1 MQPIFEDEAAA
12 ESAGIAKRKLLV
24 PIDDSSESEKALAWA
39 MEEMYREGDEIHLVH
54 VVPKLQMGAC
64 FGAPPVD
71 FLPQQDPIAYD
82 QLVKQAEA
90 FIQMRFLPSLNSLRV
105 HPIVHIVKAEVD
117 TESIGTVLCR
127 KAESLDAAAIVVSC
141 EARSRLQE
149 FFLGSITNFCTH
161 HSKRPVLVV
170 K

>member
-1 MQPIFEDEAAA
+1 M
-12 ESAGIAKRKLLV
+12 
-24 PIDDSSESEKALAWA
+24 
-39 MEEMYREGDEIHLVH
+39 H

-105 HPIVHIVKAEVD
+105 HPIVHIVKVLSQSSSQVSRSLMD
-117 TESIGTVLCR
+117 VPVTTNHTVRGTVRALPG
-127 KAESLDAAAIVVSC
+127 ASLLSHQLAMRRCSVECIRLVS
-141 EARSRLQE
+141 AW
-149 FFLGSITNFCTH
+149 
-161 HSKRPVLVV
+161 
-170 K
+170 

>member
-1 MQPIFEDEAAA
+1 M
-12 ESAGIAKRKLLV
+12 
-24 PIDDSSESEKALAWA
+24 
-39 MEEMYREGDEIHLVH
+39 H

-105 HPIVHIVKAEVD
+105 HPIVHIVK
-117 TESIGTVLCR
+117 VLTQ
-127 KAESLDAAAIVVSC
+127 LHP
-141 EARSRLQE
+141 RSH
-149 FFLGSITNFCTH
+149 I
-161 HSKRPVLVV
+161 P
-170 K
+170 

>member
-1 MQPIFEDEAAA
+1 M
-12 ESAGIAKRKLLV
+12 
-24 PIDDSSESEKALAWA
+24 
-39 MEEMYREGDEIHLVH
+39 H

-105 HPIVHIVKAEVD
+105 HPIVHIVK
-117 TESIGTVLCR
+117 VLTQALSQISC
-127 KAESLDAAAIVVSC
+127 SLIDAPV
-141 EARSRLQE
+141 
-149 FFLGSITNFCTH
+149 NTH
-161 HSKRPVLVV
+161 HLLRHNVRAHHF
-170 K
+170 

>member
-1 MQPIFEDEAAA
+1 M
-12 ESAGIAKRKLLV
+12 
-24 PIDDSSESEKALAWA
+24 
-39 MEEMYREGDEIHLVH
+39 H

-105 HPIVHIVKAEVD
+105 HPIVHIVK
-117 TESIGTVLCR
+117 VLTQALSQISC
-127 KAESLDAAAIVVSC
+127 SLIDAPVNTYHLLRHNVRA
-141 EARSRLQE
+141 
-149 FFLGSITNFCTH
+149 H
-161 HSKRPVLVV
+161 HF
-170 K
+170 

>member
-1 MQPIFEDEAAA
+1 M
-12 ESAGIAKRKLLV
+12 
-24 PIDDSSESEKALAWA
+24 
-39 MEEMYREGDEIHLVH
+39 H

-105 HPIVHIVKAEVD
+105 HPIVHIVK
-117 TESIGTVLCR
+117 VLTY
-127 KAESLDAAAIVVSC
+127 APFHSFSSLIDKPVGAINSL
-141 EARSRLQE
+141 RSQRSGRFQA
-149 FFLGSITNFCTH
+149 H
-161 HSKRPVLVV
+161 HF
-170 K
+170 